1 MVINFYREQQTV
13 SQATDRI
20 KEIIIEYYTPIN
32 SDELQMFLGVINY
45 VPDFI
50 QSLSEISTSLRKHTK
65 CFNRLK

>member
-20 KEIIIEYYTPIN
+20 EAIIIDYTPIN
-32 SDELQMFLGVINY
+32 TDELQIFLGVINY

-50 QSLSEISTSLRKHTK
+50 PSLSEISTSLKKHTK
-65 CFNRLK
+65 CFNMLK